1 MADLSVASAIG
12 STPQSQAGQTKG
24 LFEQL
29 GKALQSGDLAGAQK
43 VFTAIQQNAP
53 QGAVSQVG
61 QGSSGPSPFA
71 ALGRAL
77 QSGDL
82 AGAQQAYAQIQQAR
96 GQHHHPR
103 GFQGKTNTTADTG
116 TAAGASQAGVNGMI
130 GTNINI
136 TT

>member
-1 MADLSVASAIG
+1 LRPWG
-12 STPQSQAGQTKG
+12 
-24 LFEQL
+24 
-29 GKALQSGDLAGAQK
+29 
-43 VFTAIQQNAP
+43 
-53 QGAVSQVG
+53 
-61 QGSSGPSPFA
+61 
-71 ALGRAL
+71 GRS